1 VKNKKKLP
9 LITLVRMAR
18 DAASG
23 ILHLHKVQ
31 TTSSSHSRAW
41 NGGGERAGVH

>member
-1 VKNKKKLP
+1 VKDKKKLP

-23 ILHLHKVQ
+23 ILHLHKVHA
-31 TTSSSHSRAW
+31 SMFYNPSHHRFA
-41 NGGGERAGVH
+41 